1 MGLSSVVADDEFT
14 VAPPGDCF
22 GTCGGSTVPLTGP
35 SSAVVDDEFDYLDIE
50 QFMWAVPP
58 SIDDEHDSDAY

>member
-1 MGLSSVVADDEFT
+1 
-14 VAPPGDCF
+14 
-22 GTCGGSTVPLTGP
+22 LTGP

-58 SIDDEHDSDAY
+58 SIDDEHDSDA